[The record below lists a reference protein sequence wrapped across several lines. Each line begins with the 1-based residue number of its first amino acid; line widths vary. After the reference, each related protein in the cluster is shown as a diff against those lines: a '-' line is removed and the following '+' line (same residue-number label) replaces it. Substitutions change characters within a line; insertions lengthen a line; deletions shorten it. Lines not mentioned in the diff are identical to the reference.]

1 MIVCFIVLKSPK
13 GEWPITYVE
22 NIMSGVFLNRT
33 GYTCYIHLVK
43 GRPGF
48 FLREGVGQFQKRNPC
63 TAKTVEKSAM
73 CNVLSTIQVHA
84 PENCPSPPH
93 PLKNNGP
100 NLSCFDCNCVFA
112 TISMFVFIH

>member
-1 MIVCFIVLKSPK
+1 MIVCFIGPEKPQRGVVNYVCRKYHVWCILEQNRVHVLYSFGK
-13 GEWPITYVE
+13 GQT
-22 NIMSGVFLNRT
+22 R
-33 GYTCYIHLVK
+33 
-43 GRPGF
+43 F

-112 TISMFVFIH
+112 TISMYVFIH